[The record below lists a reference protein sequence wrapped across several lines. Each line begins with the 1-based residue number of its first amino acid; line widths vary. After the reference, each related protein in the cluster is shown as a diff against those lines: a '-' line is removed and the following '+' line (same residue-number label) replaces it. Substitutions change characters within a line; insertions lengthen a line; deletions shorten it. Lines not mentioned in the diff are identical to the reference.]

1 MASDIQ
7 FCAAPDHVWRSKMTC
22 CNWNHP
28 SISAHMAASTATTRM
43 LLRSPDQGQNATN
56 GAVHA
61 KVQMH
66 QMGLKHVTCTKS
78 ESGRDHCPGRKT
90 GKTEPMKRK

>member
-1 MASDIQ
+1 
-7 FCAAPDHVWRSKMTC
+7 
-22 CNWNHP
+22 
-28 SISAHMAASTATTRM
+28 MAAQIAQRAATMRM
-43 LLRSPDQGQNATN
+43 RLFSRVHGQNATN

-78 ESGRDHCPGRKT
+78 ESGSASLALGAGPAK
-90 GKTEPMKRK
+90 PIQQI